1 MQGSRGGS
9 VSETAELP
17 QVACEWREDPHW
29 RGPNG
34 GGSRRQPAHRA
45 EHPSRWLP
53 LRRPTL
59 AATQAK
65 GTPLEGEVRMIDY
78 LVVPKTRPFT

>member
-1 MQGSRGGS
+1 MRGSS
-9 VSETAELP
+9 VVETVELL
-17 QVACEWREDPHW
+17 QVACEWREDPQW
-29 RGPNG
+29 RRPNG

-53 LRRPTL
+53 LRRPAL
-59 AATQAK
+59 AATHAK
-65 GTPLEGEVRMIDY
+65 GAPLEGEVRMIDY

>member
-1 MQGSRGGS
+1 MFRCLLC
-9 VSETAELP
+9 ANKLIAL

-53 LRRPTL
+53 VRRASHSLGPIEG
-59 AATQAK
+59 A
-65 GTPLEGEVRMIDY
+65 PVEGEVRMIDY
-78 LVVPKTRPFT
+78 LVVPKKRPYT